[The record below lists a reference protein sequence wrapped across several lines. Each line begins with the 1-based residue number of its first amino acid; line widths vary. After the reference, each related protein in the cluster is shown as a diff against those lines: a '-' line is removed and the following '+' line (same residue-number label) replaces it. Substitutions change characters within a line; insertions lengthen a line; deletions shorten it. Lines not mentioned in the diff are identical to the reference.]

1 MQLCLYGGIHLYL
14 CIVHEGMFFGP
25 QSVFNSGFLPVKNKR
40 KQEYTL
46 QLVCSCLK

>member
-25 QSVFNSGFLPVKNKR
+25 QSVFNSAFLPVKNKQGN
-40 KQEYTL
+40 KSTL
-46 QLVCSCLK
+46 YS